1 MRLLGIDPGKQGALA
16 VLDAAE
22 WHITAHDMPD
32 TIGGR
37 RDLLSEIGR
46 VDVAWV
52 ERPFY
57 PRMIGVTNAAKI
69 AEGFGILL
77 ACLDFAGIPTRLVD
91 PSAWKK
97 NMRLG
102 SDKAASRQLASMTW
116 PDCADQWKLAKHDGR
131 AEAALIALYG
141 WGKR

>member
-22 WHITAHDMPD
+22 WHVTTHDMPD

>member
-1 MRLLGIDPGKQGALA
+1 MIVLGIDPGKQGAFA
-16 VLDAAE
+16 VFD
-22 WHITAHDMPD
+22 TVDNSVTTHDMPD

-37 RDLLSEIGR
+37 RELLSDIGR
-46 VDVAWV
+46 VDIAWV

-57 PRMIGVTNAAKI
+57 PRMIGVKNAAKI

-91 PSAWKK
+91 PSVWKK
-97 NMRLG
+97 HLRLG
-102 SDKAASRQLASMTW
+102 SDKAASRALASMTW
-116 PDCADQWKLAKHDGR
+116 PDCSDQWKLVKHDGR

-141 WGKR
+141 WSKR

>member
-22 WHITAHDMPD
+22 WQVTTHDMPD